1 MRYRRELY
9 DQKIIFMR
17 FLKIIR
23 TLSGCYAQKKYLMKV
38 AHPEDNMYRVVQKH
52 IFIYRGGLAEFD
64 EKIREHEEKLP
75 IQVILYSDENR
86 LYIADCGILT
96 GEETITPELL
106 NEYSAALL
114 LHGIQIP
121 GPGKKMIEPDDER
134 LNNLMD
140 DPVMEFGYSE
150 NDVLQNFE
158 IESYIWNE
166 KFLNESVGLELND
179 INDFMDR
186 LIGKSGRV
194 NSNLYNE
201 ATMAEFKGGLE
212 IIFDKFKKSAKA
224 S

>member
-1 MRYRRELY
+1 
-9 DQKIIFMR
+9 
-17 FLKIIR
+17 
-23 TLSGCYAQKKYLMKV
+23 
-38 AHPEDNMYRVVQKH
+38 
-52 IFIYRGGLAEFD
+52 
-64 EKIREHEEKLP
+64 
-75 IQVILYSDENR
+75 
-86 LYIADCGILT
+86 
-96 GEETITPELL
+96 
-106 NEYSAALL
+106 
-114 LHGIQIP
+114 
-121 GPGKKMIEPDDER
+121 MIEPDDER